1 MRYTPEQGDIVWLD
15 FDPSSGKEIIKRRP
29 AFVISQK
36 KFNEAGQIRGCV
48 TRWVRHA
55 RSCFSLSAEISR
67 LYSTKN

>member
-36 KFNEAGQIRGCV
+36 KI
-48 TRWVRHA
+48 
-55 RSCFSLSAEISR
+55 
-67 LYSTKN
+67 